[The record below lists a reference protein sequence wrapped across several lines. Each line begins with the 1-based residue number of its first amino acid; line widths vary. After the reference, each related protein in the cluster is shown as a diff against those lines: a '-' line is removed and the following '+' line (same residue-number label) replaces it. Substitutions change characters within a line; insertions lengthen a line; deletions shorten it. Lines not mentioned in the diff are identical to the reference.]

1 VASIV
6 LDLGSHCD
14 WEEAKRL
21 GNLLQLTDRT
31 WVLPGGVNIGV
42 LAGDDGQFVL
52 VDTGLND
59 TSAKKALKAVR
70 EELGGEVRFIL
81 TTHAHADH
89 YGGNATVVKRTNATV
104 YAPPFD
110 EAFLRYP
117 LLQPAMLFG
126 GADPLDTLRGNFLL
140 ADPSPVDHL
149 MHVGTNVIAGLD
161 VEAIPLYGH
170 SPGQL
175 GYVIGDVFF
184 CADVVLPE
192 NVLDKYRIPYLFSL
206 TDHLNALDRA
216 RRVPHR
222 VAVAG
227 HGAILQ
233 TGELAQLVDLNAVRA
248 NRVLEATIQLVST
261 PIGAESIMR
270 GLLTRF
276 GASAVDAPSFYL
288 LQPTV
293 YAYLSHLQRQGL
305 VAHEVRDGESLWRRG

>member
-1 VASIV
+1 VKGA
-6 LDLGSHCD
+6 
-14 WEEAKRL
+14 RL
-21 GNLLQLTDRT
+21 GNLLQLADGI

-42 LAGDDGQFVL
+42 LATDDGQFIL

-70 EELGGEVRFIL
+70 EELGGEVRIVL

-89 YGGNATVVKRTNATV
+89 YGGNAAVVKRTGAAV

-110 EAFLRYP
+110 EVFLRYP

-126 GADPLDTLRGNFLL
+126 GADPLDALRGSFLL

-149 MHVGTNVIAGLD
+149 MQVGSNTIAGRD

-175 GYVIGDVFF
+175 GYVVGDVFF
-184 CADVVLPE
+184 CADVVLPQ

-206 TDHLNALDRA
+206 TDHLTALDRA
-216 RRVPHR
+216 RGVAHR

-227 HGAILQ
+227 HGPVLQ
-233 TGELAQLVDLNAVRA
+233 NGELAQLVDLNAERA
-248 NRVLEATIQLVST
+248 NRVLEETLDLTASPKT
-261 PIGAESIMR
+261 AEANMQ
-270 GLLTRF
+270 GLLARF
-276 GASAVDAPSFYL
+276 APSAVDAPSFYL
-288 LQPTV
+288 LQPTI
-293 YAYLSHLQRQGL
+293 YAYLSHLHRQGL
-305 VAHEVRDGESLWRRG
+305 IEHEICDGQSLWRRR